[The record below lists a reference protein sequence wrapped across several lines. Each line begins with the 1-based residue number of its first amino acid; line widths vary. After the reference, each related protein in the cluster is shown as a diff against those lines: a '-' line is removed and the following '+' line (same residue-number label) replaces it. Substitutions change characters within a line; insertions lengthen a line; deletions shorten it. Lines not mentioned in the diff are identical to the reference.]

1 MSAIKDAKKLIQDWF
16 FSDLAIE
23 LFIKHLDYPKQRL
36 ILRLESDAYY
46 LNGQRHKGQHRYLI
60 VDCDSDDELYDEFE
74 HEFSDFFHRELNLE
88 DCLNIIDLLDEY
100 GYKVS

>member
-16 FSDLAIE
+16 YSDLTIE
-23 LFIKHLDYPKQRL
+23 LIVKHLDYPKQRL
-36 ILRLESDAYY
+36 ILHLESDAYY
-46 LNGQRHKGQHRYLI
+46 WNGQRYKGQHRYLI

-74 HEFSDFFHRELNLE
+74 HEFSDFFYRKLSLE
-88 DCLNIIDLLDEY
+88 DCLNIIDLLNEY